1 MRRNPFSISLPLWIL
16 VATSI
21 LAVAAPRPGQAQ
33 AAGLSCGPE
42 ISPAASAAG
51 NSSEPECWEGNM
63 HSTTQQSSPA
73 GMCVGEGWE
82 TELRLL
88 VDSNGNVSGDAAG
101 HLASMPACSGGGYV
115 RIAPEVPQTQARN
128 FAAEVSGHRS
138 EQQFELLFTET
149 KMEGATWGYLNYS
162 LGMIPPTSPRVTIVA
177 SFGDD
182 TAEGETKTSV
192 NVPASVGAVAIGQ
205 HKVVLDCK
213 RGCILPRAAD

>member
-33 AAGLSCGPE
+33 AAGLSCGPG

-51 NSSEPECWEGNM
+51 NSSEPECWEGKM

-88 VDSNGNVSGDAAG
+88 VDSTGNVSGDAAG
-101 HLASMPACSGGGYV
+101 HLASMPACSGG
-115 RIAPEVPQTQARN
+115 AR
-128 FAAEVSGHRS
+128 FHRGAAAEAAHC
-138 EQQFELLFTET
+138 
-149 KMEGATWGYLNYS
+149 GA
-162 LGMIPPTSPRVTIVA
+162 
-177 SFGDD
+177 
-182 TAEGETKTSV
+182 E
-192 NVPASVGAVAIGQ
+192 
-205 HKVVLDCK
+205 
-213 RGCILPRAAD
+213 PRAGRDRKSVV